1 MANNA
6 LLEARP
12 VSAADRTAAV
22 AVRTHGLSKEFG
34 GRLVLQALD
43 FRVNLGELVA
53 VVGKSGC
60 GKSTLLRLICGL
72 ETPSSGWVEISG
84 KRLVGLNREARLMF
98 QDAAL
103 LPWKSVRANVALAAP
118 KTNADLTQRRKDAK
132 DRILKLPGPVR
143 NRIAEDALR
152 QVGLVDRA
160 DEWPSILSGGQRQR
174 VALARALASN
184 ANLLL
189 FDEPLGALDAL
200 TRLEMQALI
209 ERLWRE
215 RQFSAVLV
223 THDVEE
229 AVALADRIL
238 LMESGRVTL
247 ETVVNL
253 ERPRDRASAEF
264 TALKETILE
273 RILGRATA

>member
-1 MANNA
+1 MQNNT
-6 LLEARP
+6 LLEERP
-12 VSAADRTAAV
+12 VSSTEKAV
-22 AVRTHGLSKEFG
+22 AVRTHALSKEFN
-34 GRLVLQALD
+34 GRLVLHSLD
-43 FRVNLGELVA
+43 FRVDPGELVA

-72 ETPSSGWVEISG
+72 EKPSSGWVEVDG
-84 KRLVGLNREARLMF
+84 ERLNGLSHQARLMF

-103 LPWKSVRANVALAAP
+103 LPWKSVKANVALAAP
-118 KTNADLTQRRKDAK
+118 RKSLR
-132 DRILKLPGPVR
+132 DRV
-143 NRIAEDALR
+143 AEDALEH
-152 QVGLVDRA
+152 VGLRDRA
-160 DEWPSILSGGQRQR
+160 QEWPSILSGGQRQR
-174 VALARALASN
+174 VALARALASD

-209 ERLWRE
+209 ERLWLE
-215 RQFSAVLV
+215 RRFSAILV

-238 LMESGRVTL
+238 LMEGGRVTFQ
-247 ETVVNL
+247 TAVSL

-264 TALKETILE
+264 TSLKKAILQ
-273 RILGRATA
+273 RILGREV

>member
-1 MANNA
+1 MPNNT

-12 VSAADRTAAV
+12 VSSAYTAV
-22 AVRTHGLSKEFG
+22 AVRTHALRKEFG
-34 GRLVLQALD
+34 GRLVLHSLD
-43 FRVNLGELVA
+43 FRVEPGELVV

-72 ETPSSGWVEISG
+72 EKPSSGWVEVGGERLSG
-84 KRLVGLNREARLMF
+84 LSRHARLMF

-103 LPWKSVRANVALAAP
+103 LPWKSVKANVVLAAP
-118 KTNADLTQRRKDAK
+118 RNGRRDH
-132 DRILKLPGPVR
+132 V
-143 NRIAEDALR
+143 AEDALK
-152 QVGLVDRA
+152 QIGLRDRA
-160 DEWPSILSGGQRQR
+160 HEWPSILSGGQRQR
-174 VALARALASN
+174 VALARALASD
-184 ANLLL
+184 ADLLL

-209 ERLWRE
+209 ERLWLE
-215 RQFSAVLV
+215 RRFSAVLV

-238 LMESGRVTL
+238 LMDSGRVTF
-247 ETVVNL
+247 ETVVSL

-264 TALKETILE
+264 TALKEAILE
-273 RILGRATA
+273 RILGRCI

>member
-1 MANNA
+1 MQNNA
-6 LLEARP
+6 LLEERP
-12 VSAADRTAAV
+12 ASQTDKAV
-22 AVRTHGLSKEFG
+22 AVRTHALSKEFN
-34 GRLVLQALD
+34 GRLVLHSLD
-43 FRVNLGELVA
+43 FRVDPGELVA

-72 ETPSSGWVEISG
+72 EKPSSGWVEVADERLSG
-84 KRLVGLNREARLMF
+84 LSRHARLMF

-103 LPWKSVRANVALAAP
+103 LPWKSVKANVALAA
-118 KTNADLTQRRKDAK
+118 QRKSLR
-132 DRILKLPGPVR
+132 DRVAG
-143 NRIAEDALR
+143 DAL
-152 QVGLVDRA
+152 QHVGLRDRA
-160 DEWPSILSGGQRQR
+160 QEWPSILSGGQRQR
-174 VALARALASN
+174 VALARALASD

-209 ERLWRE
+209 ERLWLE
-215 RQFSAVLV
+215 RRFSAILV

-238 LMESGRVTL
+238 LMEGGRVTFQ
-247 ETVVNL
+247 TAVAL

-264 TALKETILE
+264 TALKEAILE
-273 RILGRATA
+273 RILGRHI

>member
-1 MANNA
+1 MSNNT
-6 LLEARP
+6 LLEERP
-12 VSAADRTAAV
+12 VSNTDKAV
-22 AVRTHGLSKEFG
+22 AVRTHALSKEFN
-34 GRLVLQALD
+34 GRLVIHSLD
-43 FRVNLGELVA
+43 FRVDPGELVA

-72 ETPSSGWVEISG
+72 EKPSSGWVEVDG
-84 KRLVGLNREARLMF
+84 ERLNGLSRQARLMF

-103 LPWKSVRANVALAAP
+103 LPWKSVKTNVALAAP
-118 KTNADLTQRRKDAK
+118 RKSLR
-132 DRILKLPGPVR
+132 DRV
-143 NRIAEDALR
+143 AEEAL
-152 QVGLVDRA
+152 QHVGLRDRA
-160 DEWPSILSGGQRQR
+160 QEWPSILSGGQRQR
-174 VALARALASN
+174 VALARALASD

-209 ERLWRE
+209 ERLWLE
-215 RQFSAVLV
+215 RRFSAVLV

-238 LMESGRVTL
+238 LMEGGRVTFQ
-247 ETVVNL
+247 TAVSL

-264 TALKETILE
+264 TSLRETILE
-273 RILGRATA
+273 RILGREVR

>member
-1 MANNA
+1 MPNNT

-12 VSAADRTAAV
+12 TPGSDTAAV
-22 AVRTHGLSKEFG
+22 AVRTHALGKEFG
-34 GRLVLQALD
+34 GRLVLHSLD
-43 FRVNLGELVA
+43 FRVDPGELVA

-72 ETPSSGWVEISG
+72 EKPSSGWVEIG
-84 KRLVGLNREARLMF
+84 GERLTGLSRHARLMF
-98 QDAAL
+98 QEAAL
-103 LPWKSVRANVALAAP
+103 LPWKSVKANVALAAP
-118 KTNADLTQRRKDAK
+118 RTSLR
-132 DRILKLPGPVR
+132 DRV
-143 NRIAEDALR
+143 AEDALGH
-152 QVGLVDRA
+152 VGLRDRSQ
-160 DEWPSILSGGQRQR
+160 EWPSILSGGQRQR

-209 ERLWRE
+209 ERLWLE
-215 RQFSAVLV
+215 RRFSAILV

-238 LMESGRVTL
+238 LMEGGRVTF
-247 ETVVNL
+247 ETNVPL
-253 ERPRDRASAEF
+253 DRPRDRASAEF
-264 TALKETILE
+264 TALKEAILE
-273 RILGRATA
+273 RILGRARA

>member
-1 MANNA
+1 MQNNS
-6 LLEARP
+6 LLEERP
-12 VSAADRTAAV
+12 VSNTDKAV
-22 AVRTHGLSKEFG
+22 AVRTRALSKEFN
-34 GRLVLQALD
+34 GRLVLHALD
-43 FRVNLGELVA
+43 FRVDPGELVA

-72 ETPSSGWVEISG
+72 EKPSSGWVEVDG
-84 KRLVGLNREARLMF
+84 ERLNGLSRQTRLMF

-103 LPWKSVRANVALAAP
+103 LPWKSVKANVALAAP
-118 KTNADLTQRRKDAK
+118 KKSLRGR
-132 DRILKLPGPVR
+132 V
-143 NRIAEDALR
+143 AEDALQ
-152 QVGLVDRA
+152 QVGLRDRA
-160 DEWPSILSGGQRQR
+160 QEWPSILSGGQRQR
-174 VALARALASN
+174 VALARALASD

-215 RQFSAVLV
+215 RRFSAVLV
-223 THDVEE
+223 THEVEE

-238 LMESGRVTL
+238 LMEGGRVTFQ
-247 ETVVNL
+247 TAVSL

-264 TALKETILE
+264 TSLKETILE
-273 RILGRATA
+273 RILGAR

>member
-1 MANNA
+1 MQNT
-6 LLEARP
+6 LVEARP
-12 VSAADRTAAV
+12 APVSGTSAV
-22 AVRTHGLSKEFG
+22 AVRTHALSKEFN
-34 GRLVLQALD
+34 GRLVLDSLD
-43 FRVNLGELVA
+43 FRVDPGELVA

-72 ETPSSGWVEISG
+72 EKPSSGWVEVDGERST
-84 KRLVGLNREARLMF
+84 GLSRHARLMF

-103 LPWKSVRANVALAAP
+103 LPWKSVKANVSLAAP
-118 KTNADLTQRRKDAK
+118 RSGLR
-132 DRILKLPGPVR
+132 DRV
-143 NRIAEDALR
+143 AEDAL
-152 QVGLVDRA
+152 QHVGLRDRA
-160 DEWPSILSGGQRQR
+160 QEWPSVLSGGQRQR
-174 VALARALASN
+174 VALARALASD

-209 ERLWRE
+209 ERLWLE
-215 RQFSAVLV
+215 RRFSAILV

-238 LMESGRVTL
+238 LMEGGRVTFQ
-247 ETVVNL
+247 TAVSL

-264 TALKETILE
+264 TALKEAILE
-273 RILGRATA
+273 RILRRHV

>member
-1 MANNA
+1 MLNG
-6 LLEARP
+6 LLTETIQSA
-12 VSAADRTAAV
+12 VSRRTAV
-22 AVRTHGLSKEFG
+22 AVRTYALSKEFA
-34 GRLVLQALD
+34 GRLVLHSVD
-43 FRVNLGELVA
+43 FRVDPGELVA

-72 ETPSSGWVEISG
+72 EKPSSGWVEIAG
-84 KRLVGLNREARLMF
+84 ERLNGLSRHARLMF

-103 LPWKSVRANVALAAP
+103 LPWKSVKANVAVAAP
-118 KTNADLTQRRKDAK
+118 RKSAR
-132 DRILKLPGPVR
+132 DRV
-143 NRIAEDALR
+143 AADAL
-152 QVGLVDRA
+152 QDVGLQDRA
-160 DEWPSILSGGQRQR
+160 REWPSILSGGQRQR

-209 ERLWRE
+209 ERLWAE
-215 RQFSAVLV
+215 RRFSAVLV

-238 LMESGRVTL
+238 LMEGGQITF
-247 ETVVNL
+247 ETGVSL

-264 TALKETILE
+264 TALKEAILE
-273 RILGRATA
+273 RILGRSAIR